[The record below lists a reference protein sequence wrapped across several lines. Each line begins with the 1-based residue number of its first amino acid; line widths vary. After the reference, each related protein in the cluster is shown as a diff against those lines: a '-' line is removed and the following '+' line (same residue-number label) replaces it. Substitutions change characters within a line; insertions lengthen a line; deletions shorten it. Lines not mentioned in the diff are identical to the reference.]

1 MLSIFSVER
10 RRIGLSY
17 AEKVYFQPS
26 KYTSIMID
34 EKYCLS
40 QTETI
45 IPSVPV
51 GIIGVGSYLPP
62 TVVRNSDFKN
72 ITLSDE
78 EQQFMRTHG
87 GYEER
92 RWSNGETYT
101 DMAIKAA
108 QDAIQNA
115 GIDILEVNMVVVTHI
130 SRDIEQLT
138 PPNSVYIQTA
148 LGARNATAI
157 NVDQGFT
164 SWMYALITG
173 ASFIASGFYKTVLVV
188 SGETILPNTNS
199 KIMKS
204 MLVGDGAGAF
214 VLRRCEQGYG
224 MLGYHMM
231 SDQYPE
237 IAAGVRVGRAVAA
250 PFDTEESLRAF
261 FTIAPNS
268 FQRDFPFVVNFL
280 PYSVHKCLGALSIEP
295 ETVDHYIFAQ
305 KMDYINR
312 TWAANVGVDYSKV
325 HETIA
330 KTACVETSSIPI
342 ITKDAQQ
349 KGKLKKGDLVLFA
362 DLGSNW
368 SVASALFRWC
378 I

>member
-1 MLSIFSVER
+1 MLLQCLHCLLGRRNTVKRYIFTPPTNF
-10 RRIGLSY
+10 L
-17 AEKVYFQPS
+17 
-26 KYTSIMID
+26 IMID
-34 EKYCLS
+34 AKYCLS
-40 QTETI
+40 NTKPV

-62 TVVRNSDFKN
+62 QVVKNSDFTN
-72 ITLSDE
+72 IKLSAE
-78 EQQFMRTHG
+78 ELSFLENQG
-87 GYEER
+87 GNRER
-92 RWSNGETYT
+92 RWAGSETYT

-108 QDAIQNA
+108 KNAVENA
-115 GIDILEVNMVVVTHI
+115 GIDILEVDMVVVTHI
-130 SRDIEQLT
+130 SRDIKQLT
-138 PPNSVYIQTA
+138 PPNSVLIQTA

-157 NVDQGFT
+157 NIDQGFT

-173 ASFIASGFYKTVLVV
+173 ASFVASGFYKTVLVV
-188 SGETILPNTNS
+188 SGETILGNTDS
-199 KIMKS
+199 TIMKS

-214 VLRRCEQGYG
+214 VLRRTEPGYG

-231 SDQYPE
+231 SDQYPD
-237 IAAGVRVGRAVAA
+237 IAAGVRVETAVAA
-250 PFDTEESLRAF
+250 PFDTEESLRAY

-268 FQRDFPFVVNFL
+268 FQRDFPFVENFL
-280 PYSVHKCLGALSIEP
+280 PYSVHQCLGALAMNPDE
-295 ETVDHYIFAQ
+295 VDHYIFAQ
-305 KMDYINR
+305 KIDWINR
-312 TWAANVGVDYSKV
+312 RWAANVGVDYSKV

-330 KTACVETSSIPI
+330 TTACVETSSIPI
-342 ITKDAQQ
+342 VTSDAQQ